1 MTKGYWIARVTVTD
15 LDAFK
20 GYAAAASE
28 SVAAFDGR
36 YLARGGVFEAVQ
48 GPARDRNVI
57 VEFPS
62 YEAALACWNSPQY
75 QAAKALRDGHCEA
88 EFVVVAGVE
97 A

>member
-1 MTKGYWIARVTVTD
+1 MVKGYWVARVTVTN
-15 LDAFK
+15 LDEFK
-20 GYAAAASE
+20 KYAVGASE
-28 SVAAFDGR
+28 AVAAFDGR

-48 GPARDRNVI
+48 GEARDRNVI

-75 QAAKALRDGHCEA
+75 QAAKALRDGNCEA